1 MQEFEYDTLRDW
13 LRVKWIPGDPSGDEI
28 VRYDD
33 YLALSDAE
41 QSALMRDMSVD
52 EIEFYLD
59 LETARALYVD
69 PVDRERGV
77 TEAKVARHPERYRW
91 DPLNFA

>member
-1 MQEFEYDTLRDW
+1 MFDLEYETLRDW
-13 LRVKWIPGDPSGDEI
+13 LRLKWIPGDPSADEI

-41 QSALMRDMSVD
+41 QSALMRGMSGD
-52 EIEFYLD
+52 ELEIYIE

-69 PVDRERGV
+69 PVDRESGI
-77 TEAKVARHPERYRW
+77 TETKVARYPERYRW
-91 DPLNFA
+91 NPADSA